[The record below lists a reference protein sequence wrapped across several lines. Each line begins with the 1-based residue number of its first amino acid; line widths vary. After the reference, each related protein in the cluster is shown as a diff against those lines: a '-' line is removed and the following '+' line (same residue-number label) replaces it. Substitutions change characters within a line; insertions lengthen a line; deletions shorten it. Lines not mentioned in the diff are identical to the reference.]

1 MLGAIA
7 GDIIG
12 SVYESKNI
20 KTKEF
25 PLFDPRCHFTDD
37 TVLTVALADA
47 ILNERAY
54 STLMKSYVHRYPNA
68 GYGASF
74 YRWAL
79 SSGFQ
84 PYHSYGNGAAMR
96 ISPVGWA
103 FDGLEEVL
111 EKARQFTEV
120 THNHPEG
127 IKGAQAIAAAIFL
140 ARTGRSKEEIRS
152 YIEATFHYDLS
163 RTLDEIRPGY
173 GFDVSCQG
181 TVPQAVRAFLESGD
195 FEDAI
200 RNAISIGGDSDT
212 LACIAG
218 GIAEAF
224 HGGVPRPISEKA
236 WEILDEDLRD
246 VILEFRNKY
255 VKP

>member
-12 SVYESKNI
+12 SVYESDNI

-47 ILNERAY
+47 ILNERVY
-54 STLMKSYVHRYPNA
+54 STFMKSYVHRYPNA

-79 SSGFQ
+79 STGDQ

-103 FDGLEEVL
+103 FDRLEEIL

-152 YIEATFHYDLS
+152 YIETTFHYDLS
-163 RTLDEIRPGY
+163 RTLDEIRPRY
-173 GFDVSCQG
+173 VFDASCQG
-181 TVPQAVRAFLESGD
+181 TVPQAIRAFLESRD

-224 HGGVPRPISEKA
+224 YGGVPRLISEKV

-246 VILEFRNKY
+246 VILKFRNKY
-255 VKP
+255 VKS